1 MHQYRRRKC
10 VAHGCSGIL
19 NKRPVRDQR
28 DRRELSAVS
37 IRAKDVSTAEE
48 LSIALAIATCKKT
61 FVTVVTD
68 PQEPC
73 KRYLIGRIGKAANKL
88 LKNATAEAAN
98 IIWMPEHESL
108 AGNQAAHAAAR
119 DHARRAISDM
129 QGTRTLSCDEETHKK
144 LNREQVMT
152 WRRLQAGTH
161 QHAMYPGA
169 YGRSCQFCPPNTPN
183 TLSHMPLSFLGSDSG
198 LWWILVLLAWAP
210 AYHLPRRFT
219 HTHITSSHP
228 SLNLTILDEETA
240 AHTMA
245 SRGQTETSKLK
256 ERLEEQLDRLV
267 AQLSDLE
274 ECRAELDEDEYEDTK
289 RETLEQLREFQQSL
303 AKIVSGDM
311 TLVDQLSG
319 MQLAIQ
325 AAISDAFRTP
335 EVIRMFAKKQPD
347 QLRERLSQLQ
357 RDAKI
362 GRLSEDELAPQK
374 LEILAALKKLKAS
387 LLPEEEH
394 YLEKHASKALL
405 DFDQVGEDAADA
417 SRLLDVAG
425 SQIKAA
431 AQR

>member
-1 MHQYRRRKC
+1 
-10 VAHGCSGIL
+10 
-19 NKRPVRDQR
+19 
-28 DRRELSAVS
+28 
-37 IRAKDVSTAEE
+37 
-48 LSIALAIATCKKT
+48 
-61 FVTVVTD
+61 
-68 PQEPC
+68 
-73 KRYLIGRIGKAANKL
+73 
-88 LKNATAEAAN
+88 
-98 IIWMPEHESL
+98 
-108 AGNQAAHAAAR
+108 
-119 DHARRAISDM
+119 
-129 QGTRTLSCDEETHKK
+129 
-144 LNREQVMT
+144 
-152 WRRLQAGTH
+152 
-161 QHAMYPGA
+161 
-169 YGRSCQFCPPNTPN
+169 
-183 TLSHMPLSFLGSDSG
+183 
-198 LWWILVLLAWAP
+198 
-210 AYHLPRRFT
+210 
-219 HTHITSSHP
+219 
-228 SLNLTILDEETA
+228 
-240 AHTMA
+240 MA

-274 ECRAELDEDEYEDTK
+274 ECRAELDEDEYEETK

-362 GRLSEDELAPQK
+362 GRLTEDELAPQK

-431 AQR
+431 VQR